1 MVFIPLWES
10 VISLLPFP
18 LLPLSKLM
26 SNFLVFQLKLEQT
39 IMDPGIDVSNKL
51 RKIEKMESLLPSSGN
66 TQMDACGCHG
76 CFFSRNYFPLEAWQK
91 WWFLVILVSST
102 SHFKSFSYAWHAM
115 RGHPVG
121 WVTHLKN
128 LSHSGIIMWI
138 VRFHCAKSQVSGFK
152 AHIIS
157 WWSCPFCRI
166 NLGN

>member
-1 MVFIPLWES
+1 M
-10 VISLLPFP
+10 
-18 LLPLSKLM
+18 SKLM

-39 IMDPGIDVSNKL
+39 IIDPGIDVSNKL

-66 TQMDACGCHG
+66 TKMGACGCHG
-76 CFFSRNYFPLEAWQK
+76 CFFFAKLFPTWGMTK
-91 WWFLVILVSST
+91 MVVFGDFGDFVST

-138 VRFHCAKSQVSGFK
+138 LRFHCAKSQVSGFFRPQ
-152 AHIIS
+152 HLR
-157 WWSCPFCRI
+157 SCPFCRDQ
-166 NLGN
+166 LGKLNT